1 MTGQSYA
8 IFGDEKVGVSHCVGL
23 AKNKQKYE
31 TQASRPAAAGLT
43 IATAYYTLH
52 GEQLNSC

>member
-43 IATAYYTLH
+43 IAAAYYTV
-52 GEQLNSC
+52 NS